1 MNPRHMNRPTSRVI
15 LSGFALVGVLLA
27 TVSVLGQVNAFS
39 ALTDAIGVTS
49 PPETSPGSTTS
60 SPSTD
65 GPSTDETSDSV
76 ADEPTNGDS
85 PDGEV
90 SPIDPEID
98 TRISALEDLVVT
110 LAENDDAT
118 AATLSEVTGLVKT
131 LDADLATA
139 KTSLGNLADRVAVN
153 EKATSTLRADVD
165 AAKAV
170 VDALQVSVD
179 NLKLRTSQLDE
190 TGTYS
195 GVVKPS
201 QISPQLK
208 VDDIKGDWPIA
219 RTSGTLD
226 GARIKMP
233 FGQCANAYQQYT
245 VVVVPGV
252 FEGIQCLRIV
262 TPRKKI
268 SGGFLLQRVVLL
280 QLFSVLFLFLYARY
294 AVHALRPVRLHRQRV
309 LQRPLTVKQEVPIF
323 HRTE

>member
-1 MNPRHMNRPTSRVI
+1 MNPRHMNRSTSRVI

-39 ALTDAIGVTS
+39 AITDAIGVTS
-49 PPETSPGSTTS
+49 PPGSSNDSSTS

-65 GPSTDETSDSV
+65 ETSNEETSDSV
-76 ADEPTNGDS
+76 ADTPATGDT

-90 SPIDPEID
+90 APIDPEID
-98 TRISALEDLVVT
+98 ARISALEDLVVT

-118 AATLSEVTGLVKT
+118 AVTLSEVMGLVKT

-139 KTSLGNLADRVAVN
+139 KTSLGNLAERVGVN
-153 EKATSTLRADVD
+153 EKVTSTLRSEVD
-165 AAKAV
+165 AAKTI

-190 TGTYS
+190 TGTYN

-219 RTSGTLD
+219 RTSGPLD

-245 VVVVPGV
+245 VVVPGV
-252 FEGIQCLRIV
+252 FEGIQCLRIL
-262 TPRKKI
+262 TPR
-268 SGGFLLQRVVLL
+268 
-280 QLFSVLFLFLYARY
+280 
-294 AVHALRPVRLHRQRV
+294 
-309 LQRPLTVKQEVPIF
+309 
-323 HRTE
+323 

>member
-1 MNPRHMNRPTSRVI
+1 MNRPTSRVI

-39 ALTDAIGVTS
+39 AITDAIGVTS
-49 PPETSPGSTTS
+49 PPGSSAGSSTS
-60 SPSTD
+60 S
-65 GPSTDETSDSV
+65 PSTDETSDSV
-76 ADEPTNGDS
+76 VDEPTNGDA

-98 TRISALEDLVVT
+98 TRISALEDLVIT

-118 AATLSEVTGLVKT
+118 AAALSEVTGLVKT

-139 KTSLGNLADRVAVN
+139 KTSLGNLADRVAAN
-153 EKATSTLRADVD
+153 EKATSTLRSDVD

-190 TGTYS
+190 TGTYN

-233 FGQCANAYQQYT
+233 FGQCANAYPQYT

-252 FEGIQCLRIV
+252 FDGIQCLRIV
-262 TPRKKI
+262 TPR
-268 SGGFLLQRVVLL
+268 
-280 QLFSVLFLFLYARY
+280 
-294 AVHALRPVRLHRQRV
+294 
-309 LQRPLTVKQEVPIF
+309 
-323 HRTE
+323 

>member
-1 MNPRHMNRPTSRVI
+1 MNPRHLNRSTSRVI

-39 ALTDAIGVTS
+39 VITDAIGVTS
-49 PPETSPGSTTS
+49 PPGTSQSSSGSSTS
-60 SPSTD
+60 SPSDEETSD
-65 GPSTDETSDSV
+65 DETSDSV
-76 ADEPTNGDS
+76 VDTPATGDT

-90 SPIDPEID
+90 APIDPEID
-98 TRISALEDLVVT
+98 ERISALEDLVVT

-118 AATLSEVTGLVKT
+118 AVTLSEVTGLVKT
-131 LDADLATA
+131 LDADLAIA
-139 KTSLGNLADRVAVN
+139 KTSLGNLAERVGAN
-153 EKATSTLRADVD
+153 EKATSVLRSEVD
-165 AAKAV
+165 AAKAI

-219 RTSGTLD
+219 RTSGPLD

-252 FEGIQCLRIV
+252 FEGIQCLRIL
-262 TPRKKI
+262 TPR
-268 SGGFLLQRVVLL
+268 
-280 QLFSVLFLFLYARY
+280 
-294 AVHALRPVRLHRQRV
+294 
-309 LQRPLTVKQEVPIF
+309 
-323 HRTE
+323 

>member
-15 LSGFALVGVLLA
+15 LSGFALVGVLLT

-39 ALTDAIGVTS
+39 AITDAIGVTS
-49 PPETSPGSTTS
+49 PPGTSAESSTS
-60 SPSTD
+60 S
-65 GPSTDETSDSV
+65 PSTDETSDSV
-76 ADEPTNGDS
+76 VDAPANGDT

-90 SPIDPEID
+90 APIDPEID
-98 TRISALEDLVVT
+98 ARISALEDLVVT

-139 KTSLGNLADRVAVN
+139 KTSLGNLADRVGAN
-153 EKATSTLRADVD
+153 EKATATLRSDVD

-219 RTSGTLD
+219 RTSGTLE
-226 GARIKMP
+226 GSRIKMP
-233 FGQCANAYQQYT
+233 FGQCANAYPQYT

-252 FEGIQCLRIV
+252 FDGIQCLRIV
-262 TPRKKI
+262 IP
-268 SGGFLLQRVVLL
+268 
-280 QLFSVLFLFLYARY
+280 
-294 AVHALRPVRLHRQRV
+294 H
-309 LQRPLTVKQEVPIF
+309 
-323 HRTE
+323 

>member
-1 MNPRHMNRPTSRVI
+1 MNPRHMNRSTSRVI

-39 ALTDAIGVTS
+39 AITEAIGVTS
-49 PPETSPGSTTS
+49 PPGSSDGSSTS
-60 SPSTD
+60 S
-65 GPSTDETSDSV
+65 PSTDETSDSV
-76 ADEPTNGDS
+76 VDAPATGDT

-90 SPIDPEID
+90 APIDPEID
-98 TRISALEDLVVT
+98 ARISALEDLVVT

-139 KTSLGNLADRVAVN
+139 KTSLGNLAERVGVN
-153 EKATSTLRADVD
+153 EKATSTLRSEVD
-165 AAKAV
+165 AAKAI
-170 VDALQVSVD
+170 VDALQISVD

-219 RTSGTLD
+219 RTSGALD

-252 FEGIQCLRIV
+252 FEGIQCLRIL
-262 TPRKKI
+262 TPR
-268 SGGFLLQRVVLL
+268 
-280 QLFSVLFLFLYARY
+280 
-294 AVHALRPVRLHRQRV
+294 
-309 LQRPLTVKQEVPIF
+309 
-323 HRTE
+323 

>member
-1 MNPRHMNRPTSRVI
+1 MNRSTSRVI

-39 ALTDAIGVTS
+39 AITDAIGVTS
-49 PPETSPGSTTS
+49 PPGSSNDSSTS

-65 GPSTDETSDSV
+65 ETSNEETSDSV
-76 ADEPTNGDS
+76 ADTPATGDT

-90 SPIDPEID
+90 APIDPEID
-98 TRISALEDLVVT
+98 ARISALEDLVVT

-139 KTSLGNLADRVAVN
+139 KTSLGNLAERVGVN
-153 EKATSTLRADVD
+153 EKATATLRSEVD
-165 AAKAV
+165 AAKTV
-170 VDALQVSVD
+170 
-179 NLKLRTSQLDE
+179 
-190 TGTYS
+190 
-195 GVVKPS
+195 VVKPS

-219 RTSGTLD
+219 RTSGPLD

-252 FEGIQCLRIV
+252 FEGIQCLRIL
-262 TPRKKI
+262 TPR
-268 SGGFLLQRVVLL
+268 
-280 QLFSVLFLFLYARY
+280 
-294 AVHALRPVRLHRQRV
+294 
-309 LQRPLTVKQEVPIF
+309 
-323 HRTE
+323 

>member
-1 MNPRHMNRPTSRVI
+1 MNPRHMNRSTSRVI

-39 ALTDAIGVTS
+39 AITDAIGVTS
-49 PPETSPGSTTS
+49 PPGSSDGSSTS

-65 GPSTDETSDSV
+65 ENSNSV
-76 ADEPTNGDS
+76 VDAPATGDT

-90 SPIDPEID
+90 APIDPEID
-98 TRISALEDLVVT
+98 ARISALEDLVVT

-139 KTSLGNLADRVAVN
+139 KTSLGNLAERVGVN
-153 EKATSTLRADVD
+153 EKATSTLRSEVD

-219 RTSGTLD
+219 RTSGALD

-252 FEGIQCLRIV
+252 FEGIQCLRIL
-262 TPRKKI
+262 TPR
-268 SGGFLLQRVVLL
+268 
-280 QLFSVLFLFLYARY
+280 
-294 AVHALRPVRLHRQRV
+294 
-309 LQRPLTVKQEVPIF
+309 
-323 HRTE
+323 

>member
-1 MNPRHMNRPTSRVI
+1 MNSRHLNRSTSRVI

-39 ALTDAIGVTS
+39 AITDAIGVTS
-49 PPETSPGSTTS
+49 PPGSSDGSSTS
-60 SPSTD
+60 SPSD
-65 GPSTDETSDSV
+65 DETSDSV
-76 ADEPTNGDS
+76 ADTPATGDT

-90 SPIDPEID
+90 APIDPEID
-98 TRISALEDLVVT
+98 ARLSALEDLAIT
-110 LAENDDAT
+110 LVENDDAT

-139 KTSLGNLADRVAVN
+139 KTSLGNLAERVGAN
-153 EKATSTLRADVD
+153 EKATSTLRSEVD
-165 AAKAV
+165 AAKTV
-170 VDALQVSVD
+170 VNALQVSVD

-219 RTSGTLD
+219 RTSGPLD

-252 FEGIQCLRIV
+252 FEGIQCLRIL
-262 TPRKKI
+262 TPR
-268 SGGFLLQRVVLL
+268 
-280 QLFSVLFLFLYARY
+280 
-294 AVHALRPVRLHRQRV
+294 
-309 LQRPLTVKQEVPIF
+309 
-323 HRTE
+323 

>member
-1 MNPRHMNRPTSRVI
+1 MNPRHMNRSTSRVI

-39 ALTDAIGVTS
+39 AITDAIGVTS
-49 PPETSPGSTTS
+49 PPGSSDGSSTS
-60 SPSTD
+60 S
-65 GPSTDETSDSV
+65 PSTDETSDSV
-76 ADEPTNGDS
+76 VDAPATGDT

-90 SPIDPEID
+90 APIDPEID
-98 TRISALEDLVVT
+98 ARISALEDLVVT

-139 KTSLGNLADRVAVN
+139 KTSLGNLAERVGVN
-153 EKATSTLRADVD
+153 EKATSTLRSEVD
-165 AAKAV
+165 AAKAI

-219 RTSGTLD
+219 RTSGALD

-252 FEGIQCLRIV
+252 FEGIQCLRIL
-262 TPRKKI
+262 TPR
-268 SGGFLLQRVVLL
+268 
-280 QLFSVLFLFLYARY
+280 
-294 AVHALRPVRLHRQRV
+294 
-309 LQRPLTVKQEVPIF
+309 
-323 HRTE
+323 

>member
-1 MNPRHMNRPTSRVI
+1 MNPRHMNRSTSRVI

-39 ALTDAIGVTS
+39 AITDAIGVTS
-49 PPETSPGSTTS
+49 PPGSSNDSSTS

-65 GPSTDETSDSV
+65 ETSNEETSDSV
-76 ADEPTNGDS
+76 ADTPATGDT

-90 SPIDPEID
+90 APIDPEID
-98 TRISALEDLVVT
+98 ARISALEDLVVT

-131 LDADLATA
+131 LDADLAAA
-139 KTSLGNLADRVAVN
+139 KTSLGNLAERVGVN
-153 EKATSTLRADVD
+153 EKATATLRFEVD
-165 AAKAV
+165 AAKTI

-190 TGTYS
+190 TGTYN

-219 RTSGTLD
+219 RTSGPLD

-252 FEGIQCLRIV
+252 FEGIQCLRIL
-262 TPRKKI
+262 TPR
-268 SGGFLLQRVVLL
+268 
-280 QLFSVLFLFLYARY
+280 
-294 AVHALRPVRLHRQRV
+294 
-309 LQRPLTVKQEVPIF
+309 
-323 HRTE
+323 

>member
-1 MNPRHMNRPTSRVI
+1 MNRSTSRVI

-39 ALTDAIGVTS
+39 AITDAIGVTS
-49 PPETSPGSTTS
+49 PPGTSAGSSTS
-60 SPSTD
+60 S
-65 GPSTDETSDSV
+65 PSTDETSDSV
-76 ADEPTNGDS
+76 VDAPANGDT

-90 SPIDPEID
+90 APIDPEID

-118 AATLSEVTGLVKT
+118 AVTLSEVTGLVKT

-139 KTSLGNLADRVAVN
+139 KSSLGNLADRVAVN
-153 EKATSTLRADVD
+153 EKATSTLRSDVD

-219 RTSGTLD
+219 RTSGTLE
-226 GARIKMP
+226 GSRIKMP

-245 VVVVPGV
+245 VVVVPGA
-252 FEGIQCLRIV
+252 FEGIQCSRIV
-262 TPRKKI
+262 TPR
-268 SGGFLLQRVVLL
+268 
-280 QLFSVLFLFLYARY
+280 
-294 AVHALRPVRLHRQRV
+294 
-309 LQRPLTVKQEVPIF
+309 
-323 HRTE
+323 

>member
-1 MNPRHMNRPTSRVI
+1 MNPRHLNRSTSRVI

-39 ALTDAIGVTS
+39 AITDAIGVTS
-49 PPETSPGSTTS
+49 PPGTSQSSSGSSTS
-60 SPSTD
+60 SPSADET
-65 GPSTDETSDSV
+65 SNEETSDSV
-76 ADEPTNGDS
+76 VDAPATGDT

-90 SPIDPEID
+90 APIDPEID
-98 TRISALEDLVVT
+98 ARISALEDLVVT

-139 KTSLGNLADRVAVN
+139 KTSLGNLAERVGAN
-153 EKATSTLRADVD
+153 EKATSALRSDVD

-170 VDALQVSVD
+170 IDALQVSVD

-219 RTSGTLD
+219 RTSGPLD

-252 FEGIQCLRIV
+252 FEGIQCLRIL
-262 TPRKKI
+262 TPR
-268 SGGFLLQRVVLL
+268 
-280 QLFSVLFLFLYARY
+280 
-294 AVHALRPVRLHRQRV
+294 
-309 LQRPLTVKQEVPIF
+309 
-323 HRTE
+323 

>member
-1 MNPRHMNRPTSRVI
+1 MNRSTSRVI

-39 ALTDAIGVTS
+39 AITDAIGVTS
-49 PPETSPGSTTS
+49 PPGSSNDSSTS

-65 GPSTDETSDSV
+65 ETSNEETSDSFV
-76 ADEPTNGDS
+76 DTPATGDT

-90 SPIDPEID
+90 APIDPEID
-98 TRISALEDLVVT
+98 VRISALEDLVVT

-139 KTSLGNLADRVAVN
+139 KTSLGNLAERVGVN
-153 EKATSTLRADVD
+153 EKATATLRSEVD
-165 AAKAV
+165 AAKTI

-190 TGTYS
+190 TGTYN

-219 RTSGTLD
+219 RTSGPLD

-252 FEGIQCLRIV
+252 FEGIQCLRIL
-262 TPRKKI
+262 TPR
-268 SGGFLLQRVVLL
+268 
-280 QLFSVLFLFLYARY
+280 
-294 AVHALRPVRLHRQRV
+294 
-309 LQRPLTVKQEVPIF
+309 
-323 HRTE
+323 

>member
-1 MNPRHMNRPTSRVI
+1 MNPRHMNRSTSRVI

-39 ALTDAIGVTS
+39 AITDAIGVTS
-49 PPETSPGSTTS
+49 PPGSSNDSSTS

-65 GPSTDETSDSV
+65 ETSNEETSDSV
-76 ADEPTNGDS
+76 ADTPATGDT

-90 SPIDPEID
+90 APIDPEID
-98 TRISALEDLVVT
+98 ARISALEDLVVT

-139 KTSLGNLADRVAVN
+139 KTSLGNLAERVGVN
-153 EKATSTLRADVD
+153 EKATATLRSEVD
-165 AAKAV
+165 AAKTI

-190 TGTYS
+190 TGTYN

-219 RTSGTLD
+219 RTSGPLD

-252 FEGIQCLRIV
+252 FEGIQCLRIL
-262 TPRKKI
+262 TPR
-268 SGGFLLQRVVLL
+268 
-280 QLFSVLFLFLYARY
+280 
-294 AVHALRPVRLHRQRV
+294 
-309 LQRPLTVKQEVPIF
+309 
-323 HRTE
+323 

>member
-1 MNPRHMNRPTSRVI
+1 MNPRHMNRSTSRVI

-39 ALTDAIGVTS
+39 VITDAIGVTS
-49 PPETSPGSTTS
+49 PPGTSQSSAGSSTS
-60 SPSTD
+60 SPSI
-65 GPSTDETSDSV
+65 DENSDSV
-76 ADEPTNGDS
+76 VDTPANDDT

-98 TRISALEDLVVT
+98 ERISALEDLVVT
-110 LAENDDAT
+110 LAENDDAI
-118 AATLSEVTGLVKT
+118 AVTLSEVTGLVKT

-139 KTSLGNLADRVAVN
+139 KTSLGNLAERVGAN
-153 EKATSTLRADVD
+153 EKATSALRSDVD

-170 VDALQVSVD
+170 IDALQVSVD

-219 RTSGTLD
+219 RTSGALE
-226 GARIKMP
+226 GSRIKMP
-233 FGQCANAYQQYT
+233 FGQCANAYQQYM
-245 VVVVPGV
+245 VVLVPGV
-252 FEGIQCLRIV
+252 FEGIQCQRIV
-262 TPRKKI
+262 TPR
-268 SGGFLLQRVVLL
+268 
-280 QLFSVLFLFLYARY
+280 
-294 AVHALRPVRLHRQRV
+294 
-309 LQRPLTVKQEVPIF
+309 
-323 HRTE
+323 

>member
-1 MNPRHMNRPTSRVI
+1 MNPRHMNRSTSRVI

-49 PPETSPGSTTS
+49 PPETSVGSTTS
-60 SPSTD
+60 S
-65 GPSTDETSDSV
+65 PSTDETSDSV

-139 KTSLGNLADRVAVN
+139 KTSLGNLAERVGVN
-153 EKATSTLRADVD
+153 EKVTSTLRSEVD
-165 AAKAV
+165 AAKTI

-190 TGTYS
+190 TGTYN

-208 VDDIKGDWPIA
+208 VDDIKGDWPIT
-219 RTSGTLD
+219 RTSGPLD

-252 FEGIQCLRIV
+252 FEGIQCLRIL
-262 TPRKKI
+262 TPR
-268 SGGFLLQRVVLL
+268 
-280 QLFSVLFLFLYARY
+280 
-294 AVHALRPVRLHRQRV
+294 
-309 LQRPLTVKQEVPIF
+309 
-323 HRTE
+323 

>member
-1 MNPRHMNRPTSRVI
+1 MNPRHLNRSTSRVI

-27 TVSVLGQVNAFS
+27 TVSVFGQVNAFS
-39 ALTDAIGVTS
+39 AITDAIGVTS
-49 PPETSPGSTTS
+49 PPGTSQSSAGSSTS

-65 GPSTDETSDSV
+65 ENSDSV
-76 ADEPTNGDS
+76 VDTPANDDT

-98 TRISALEDLVVT
+98 ARISALEDLVVT

-139 KTSLGNLADRVAVN
+139 KTSLGNLAERVGVN
-153 EKATSTLRADVD
+153 EKATSTLRSEVD
-165 AAKAV
+165 AAKTV

-190 TGTYS
+190 TGTYN

-219 RTSGTLD
+219 RTSGPLD

-252 FEGIQCLRIV
+252 FEGIQCLRIL
-262 TPRKKI
+262 TPR
-268 SGGFLLQRVVLL
+268 
-280 QLFSVLFLFLYARY
+280 
-294 AVHALRPVRLHRQRV
+294 
-309 LQRPLTVKQEVPIF
+309 
-323 HRTE
+323 

>member
-1 MNPRHMNRPTSRVI
+1 MNPRHMNRSTSRVI

-39 ALTDAIGVTS
+39 AITDAIGVTS
-49 PPETSPGSTTS
+49 PPGSSNDSSTS

-65 GPSTDETSDSV
+65 ETSNEETSDSV
-76 ADEPTNGDS
+76 ADTPATGDT

-90 SPIDPEID
+90 APIDPEID
-98 TRISALEDLVVT
+98 ARISALEDLVVT

-139 KTSLGNLADRVAVN
+139 KASLGNLAERVGVN
-153 EKATSTLRADVD
+153 EKATATLRSEVD
-165 AAKAV
+165 AAKTI

-190 TGTYS
+190 TGTYN

-219 RTSGTLD
+219 RTSGPLD

-252 FEGIQCLRIV
+252 FEGIQCLRIL
-262 TPRKKI
+262 TPR
-268 SGGFLLQRVVLL
+268 
-280 QLFSVLFLFLYARY
+280 
-294 AVHALRPVRLHRQRV
+294 
-309 LQRPLTVKQEVPIF
+309 
-323 HRTE
+323 

>member
-1 MNPRHMNRPTSRVI
+1 MNPRHLNRSTSRVI

-39 ALTDAIGVTS
+39 VITDAIGVTS
-49 PPETSPGSTTS
+49 PPGTSQSSSGSSTS
-60 SPSTD
+60 SPSDEETSD
-65 GPSTDETSDSV
+65 DETSDSV
-76 ADEPTNGDS
+76 VDTPATGDT

-90 SPIDPEID
+90 APIDPEID
-98 TRISALEDLVVT
+98 ERISALEDLVVT

-118 AATLSEVTGLVKT
+118 AVTLSEVTGLVKT

-139 KTSLGNLADRVAVN
+139 KTSLGNLAERVGAN
-153 EKATSTLRADVD
+153 EKATSVLRSEVD
-165 AAKAV
+165 AAKAI

-219 RTSGTLD
+219 RTSGPLD

-252 FEGIQCLRIV
+252 FEGIQCLRIL
-262 TPRKKI
+262 TPR
-268 SGGFLLQRVVLL
+268 
-280 QLFSVLFLFLYARY
+280 
-294 AVHALRPVRLHRQRV
+294 
-309 LQRPLTVKQEVPIF
+309 
-323 HRTE
+323 

>member
-1 MNPRHMNRPTSRVI
+1 MNPRHMNRSTSRVI

-39 ALTDAIGVTS
+39 AITDAIGVTS
-49 PPETSPGSTTS
+49 PPGSFNNSSTS

-65 GPSTDETSDSV
+65 ETSNEETSDSV
-76 ADEPTNGDS
+76 ADTPATGDT

-90 SPIDPEID
+90 APIDPEID
-98 TRISALEDLVVT
+98 ARISALEDLVVT

-139 KTSLGNLADRVAVN
+139 KTSLGNLAERVGVN
-153 EKATSTLRADVD
+153 EKATATLRSEVD
-165 AAKAV
+165 AAKTI

-190 TGTYS
+190 TGTYN

-219 RTSGTLD
+219 RTSGPLD

-252 FEGIQCLRIV
+252 FEGIQCLRIL
-262 TPRKKI
+262 TPR
-268 SGGFLLQRVVLL
+268 
-280 QLFSVLFLFLYARY
+280 
-294 AVHALRPVRLHRQRV
+294 
-309 LQRPLTVKQEVPIF
+309 
-323 HRTE
+323 

>member
-15 LSGFALVGVLLA
+15 LSGFALVGVLLT

-39 ALTDAIGVTS
+39 AITDAIGVTS
-49 PPETSPGSTTS
+49 PPGGSDGSSTS
-60 SPSTD
+60 S
-65 GPSTDETSDSV
+65 PSTDETSDSV
-76 ADEPTNGDS
+76 VDAPATGDT

-90 SPIDPEID
+90 APIDPEID
-98 TRISALEDLVVT
+98 ARISALEDLVVT

-139 KTSLGNLADRVAVN
+139 KTSLGNLAERVGVN
-153 EKATSTLRADVD
+153 EKATSTLRSEVD
-165 AAKAV
+165 AAKAI

-219 RTSGTLD
+219 RTSGALD

-252 FEGIQCLRIV
+252 FEGIQCLRIL
-262 TPRKKI
+262 TPR
-268 SGGFLLQRVVLL
+268 
-280 QLFSVLFLFLYARY
+280 
-294 AVHALRPVRLHRQRV
+294 
-309 LQRPLTVKQEVPIF
+309 
-323 HRTE
+323 

>member
-39 ALTDAIGVTS
+39 AITDAIGVTS
-49 PPETSPGSTTS
+49 PPEASPGSTTS
-60 SPSTD
+60 SPSNSS
-65 GPSTDETSDSV
+65 PSTDETSDSV
-76 ADEPTNGDS
+76 DDAPTNDDT

-153 EKATSTLRADVD
+153 EKATSALRADVD

-219 RTSGTLD
+219 RTSGTLE
-226 GARIKMP
+226 GSRIKMP
-233 FGQCANAYQQYT
+233 FGQCANAYPQYT

-262 TPRKKI
+262 TPR
-268 SGGFLLQRVVLL
+268 
-280 QLFSVLFLFLYARY
+280 
-294 AVHALRPVRLHRQRV
+294 
-309 LQRPLTVKQEVPIF
+309 
-323 HRTE
+323 

>member
-1 MNPRHMNRPTSRVI
+1 MNPRHLNRSTSRVI

-39 ALTDAIGVTS
+39 AITDAIGVTS
-49 PPETSPGSTTS
+49 PPGSSDGSSTS
-60 SPSTD
+60 S
-65 GPSTDETSDSV
+65 PSTDETSDSV
-76 ADEPTNGDS
+76 VDAPATGDT

-90 SPIDPEID
+90 APIDPEID
-98 TRISALEDLVVT
+98 ARISALEDLVVT

-131 LDADLATA
+131 LDADLAAA
-139 KTSLGNLADRVAVN
+139 KTSLGNLAERVGVN
-153 EKATSTLRADVD
+153 EKATSTLRSEVD
-165 AAKAV
+165 AAKTV

-219 RTSGTLD
+219 RTSGPLD

-252 FEGIQCLRIV
+252 FEGIQCLRIL
-262 TPRKKI
+262 TPR
-268 SGGFLLQRVVLL
+268 
-280 QLFSVLFLFLYARY
+280 
-294 AVHALRPVRLHRQRV
+294 
-309 LQRPLTVKQEVPIF
+309 
-323 HRTE
+323 

>member
-1 MNPRHMNRPTSRVI
+1 MNPRHMNRSTARVI

-39 ALTDAIGVTS
+39 AITDAIGVTS
-49 PPETSPGSTTS
+49 PPGSSNGSSTS

-65 GPSTDETSDSV
+65 ENSNDETSDSV
-76 ADEPTNGDS
+76 VDTPTTGDA

-90 SPIDPEID
+90 APIDPEID

-139 KTSLGNLADRVAVN
+139 KTSLGNLADRVAAN
-153 EKATSTLRADVD
+153 EKATSTLRSDVD

-190 TGTYS
+190 TGTYN

-233 FGQCANAYQQYT
+233 FGQCANAYPQYT

-252 FEGIQCLRIV
+252 FDGIQCLRIV
-262 TPRKKI
+262 TPR
-268 SGGFLLQRVVLL
+268 
-280 QLFSVLFLFLYARY
+280 
-294 AVHALRPVRLHRQRV
+294 
-309 LQRPLTVKQEVPIF
+309 
-323 HRTE
+323 

>member
-1 MNPRHMNRPTSRVI
+1 MNPRHLNRSTSRVI

-39 ALTDAIGVTS
+39 AITDAIGVTS
-49 PPETSPGSTTS
+49 PPGTSQSSSGSSTS
-60 SPSTD
+60 SPSDEETSD
-65 GPSTDETSDSV
+65 DETSDSV
-76 ADEPTNGDS
+76 VDTPATGDT

-98 TRISALEDLVVT
+98 ERISALEDLVVT

-118 AATLSEVTGLVKT
+118 AVTLSEVTGLVKT
-131 LDADLATA
+131 LDADRATA
-139 KTSLGNLADRVAVN
+139 KTSLGNLAERVGAN
-153 EKATSTLRADVD
+153 EKATSALRSDVD

-170 VDALQVSVD
+170 IDALQVSVD

-219 RTSGTLD
+219 RTSGPLD

-252 FEGIQCLRIV
+252 FEGIQCLRIL
-262 TPRKKI
+262 TPR
-268 SGGFLLQRVVLL
+268 
-280 QLFSVLFLFLYARY
+280 
-294 AVHALRPVRLHRQRV
+294 
-309 LQRPLTVKQEVPIF
+309 
-323 HRTE
+323 

>member
-39 ALTDAIGVTS
+39 AITDAIGVTS
-49 PPETSPGSTTS
+49 PPGTSQSSSGSSAS
-60 SPSTD
+60 SPSADET
-65 GPSTDETSDSV
+65 SNEETSDSV
-76 ADEPTNGDS
+76 VDAPATGDT

-90 SPIDPEID
+90 APIDPEID
-98 TRISALEDLVVT
+98 ARISALEDLVVT

-139 KTSLGNLADRVAVN
+139 KTSLGNLAERVGVN
-153 EKATSTLRADVD
+153 EKATSTLRSEVD
-165 AAKAV
+165 AAKTV

-190 TGTYS
+190 TGTYN

-219 RTSGTLD
+219 RTSGPLD

-252 FEGIQCLRIV
+252 FEGIQCLRIL
-262 TPRKKI
+262 TPR
-268 SGGFLLQRVVLL
+268 
-280 QLFSVLFLFLYARY
+280 
-294 AVHALRPVRLHRQRV
+294 
-309 LQRPLTVKQEVPIF
+309 
-323 HRTE
+323 

>member
-1 MNPRHMNRPTSRVI
+1 MNPRHLNRSTSRVI

-39 ALTDAIGVTS
+39 AITDAIGVTS
-49 PPETSPGSTTS
+49 PPGTSQSSSGSSTS
-60 SPSTD
+60 SPSDEETSD
-65 GPSTDETSDSV
+65 NETSDSV
-76 ADEPTNGDS
+76 GDT

-90 SPIDPEID
+90 APIDPEID
-98 TRISALEDLVVT
+98 ARISALEDLVVT

-118 AATLSEVTGLVKT
+118 AVTLSEVTGLVKT

-139 KTSLGNLADRVAVN
+139 KTSLGNLAERVGAN
-153 EKATSTLRADVD
+153 EKATSTLRSEVD
-165 AAKAV
+165 AAKTV

-219 RTSGTLD
+219 RTSGPLD

-252 FEGIQCLRIV
+252 FEGIQCLRIL
-262 TPRKKI
+262 TPR
-268 SGGFLLQRVVLL
+268 
-280 QLFSVLFLFLYARY
+280 
-294 AVHALRPVRLHRQRV
+294 
-309 LQRPLTVKQEVPIF
+309 
-323 HRTE
+323 

>member
-153 EKATSTLRADVD
+153 EKATSTLRTDVD

-233 FGQCANAYQQYT
+233 FGQCANAYPQYT

-262 TPRKKI
+262 TPR
-268 SGGFLLQRVVLL
+268 
-280 QLFSVLFLFLYARY
+280 
-294 AVHALRPVRLHRQRV
+294 
-309 LQRPLTVKQEVPIF
+309 
-323 HRTE
+323 

>member
-1 MNPRHMNRPTSRVI
+1 MNPRHMNRSTSRVI

-39 ALTDAIGVTS
+39 VITDAIGVTS
-49 PPETSPGSTTS
+49 PPGTSQSSAGSSTS

-65 GPSTDETSDSV
+65 ENSDSAV
-76 ADEPTNGDS
+76 ETPANDDT

-98 TRISALEDLVVT
+98 ERISALEDLVVT
-110 LAENDDAT
+110 LAENDDAI
-118 AATLSEVTGLVKT
+118 AVTLSEVTGLVKT

-139 KTSLGNLADRVAVN
+139 KTSLGNLAERVGAN
-153 EKATSTLRADVD
+153 EKATSTLRSDVD

-201 QISPQLK
+201 QISPRLK
-208 VDDIKGDWPIA
+208 VDDITGDWPIA
-219 RTSGTLD
+219 RTSGALE
-226 GARIKMP
+226 GSRIKMP
-233 FGQCANAYQQYT
+233 FGQCANAYQQYM
-245 VVVVPGV
+245 VVLVPGV
-252 FEGIQCLRIV
+252 FEGIQCQRIV
-262 TPRKKI
+262 TPR
-268 SGGFLLQRVVLL
+268 
-280 QLFSVLFLFLYARY
+280 
-294 AVHALRPVRLHRQRV
+294 
-309 LQRPLTVKQEVPIF
+309 
-323 HRTE
+323 

>member
-1 MNPRHMNRPTSRVI
+1 MNPRHMNRSTSRVI

-39 ALTDAIGVTS
+39 AITDAIGVTS
-49 PPETSPGSTTS
+49 PPGSSNDSSTS

-65 GPSTDETSDSV
+65 ETSNEETSDSV
-76 ADEPTNGDS
+76 ADTPATGDT

-90 SPIDPEID
+90 APIDPEID
-98 TRISALEDLVVT
+98 ARISALEDLVVT

-131 LDADLATA
+131 LDADLAAA
-139 KTSLGNLADRVAVN
+139 KTSLGNLAERVGVN
-153 EKATSTLRADVD
+153 EKVTSTLRSEVD
-165 AAKAV
+165 AAKTI

-190 TGTYS
+190 TGTYN

-219 RTSGTLD
+219 RTSGPLD

-252 FEGIQCLRIV
+252 FEGIQCLRIL
-262 TPRKKI
+262 TPR
-268 SGGFLLQRVVLL
+268 
-280 QLFSVLFLFLYARY
+280 
-294 AVHALRPVRLHRQRV
+294 
-309 LQRPLTVKQEVPIF
+309 
-323 HRTE
+323 

>member
-1 MNPRHMNRPTSRVI
+1 MNPRHMNRSTARVI

-27 TVSVLGQVNAFS
+27 TVSVFGQVNAFS
-39 ALTDAIGVTS
+39 AITDAIGVTA
-49 PPETSPGSTTS
+49 PPGSSNGSSTS
-60 SPSTD
+60 SP
-65 GPSTDETSDSV
+65 PTDETSDSV
-76 ADEPTNGDS
+76 VDAPATGDT

-90 SPIDPEID
+90 APIDPEID

-139 KTSLGNLADRVAVN
+139 KTSLGNLADRVAAN
-153 EKATSTLRADVD
+153 EKATSTLRSDVD

-190 TGTYS
+190 TGTYN

-233 FGQCANAYQQYT
+233 FGQCANAYPQYT

-252 FEGIQCLRIV
+252 FDGIQCLRIV
-262 TPRKKI
+262 TPR
-268 SGGFLLQRVVLL
+268 
-280 QLFSVLFLFLYARY
+280 
-294 AVHALRPVRLHRQRV
+294 
-309 LQRPLTVKQEVPIF
+309 
-323 HRTE
+323 

>member
-1 MNPRHMNRPTSRVI
+1 MNPRHVNRPISRVI

-49 PPETSPGSTTS
+49 PPETSVGSTTS
-60 SPSTD
+60 S
-65 GPSTDETSDSV
+65 PSTDETSDSV
-76 ADEPTNGDS
+76 ADEPTNGDT

-98 TRISALEDLVVT
+98 KRISALEDLVVT

-131 LDADLATA
+131 LDTDLSAA
-139 KTSLGNLADRVAVN
+139 KTSLGNLADRVAVNEKATSTLRADVDAN

-190 TGTYS
+190 TGTYN

-219 RTSGTLD
+219 RTSGALD
-226 GARIKMP
+226 GSRIKMP
-233 FGQCANAYQQYT
+233 FGQCANAYQQYMG
-245 VVVVPGV
+245 VLVPGV
-252 FEGIQCLRIV
+252 FEGIQCQRIV
-262 TPRKKI
+262 TPR
-268 SGGFLLQRVVLL
+268 
-280 QLFSVLFLFLYARY
+280 
-294 AVHALRPVRLHRQRV
+294 
-309 LQRPLTVKQEVPIF
+309 
-323 HRTE
+323 

>member
-1 MNPRHMNRPTSRVI
+1 MNPRHLNRSTSRVI

-39 ALTDAIGVTS
+39 AITDAIGVTS
-49 PPETSPGSTTS
+49 PPGTSQSSSGSSTS
-60 SPSTD
+60 SPSDEETSD
-65 GPSTDETSDSV
+65 DETSDSV
-76 ADEPTNGDS
+76 VDTPATGDT

-90 SPIDPEID
+90 APIDPEID
-98 TRISALEDLVVT
+98 ERISALEDLVVT

-118 AATLSEVTGLVKT
+118 AVTLSEVTGLVKT
-131 LDADLATA
+131 LDADLAIA
-139 KTSLGNLADRVAVN
+139 KTSLGNLAERVGAN
-153 EKATSTLRADVD
+153 EKATSVLRSEVD
-165 AAKAV
+165 AAKAI

-219 RTSGTLD
+219 RTSGPLD

-252 FEGIQCLRIV
+252 FEGIQCLRIL
-262 TPRKKI
+262 TPR
-268 SGGFLLQRVVLL
+268 
-280 QLFSVLFLFLYARY
+280 
-294 AVHALRPVRLHRQRV
+294 
-309 LQRPLTVKQEVPIF
+309 
-323 HRTE
+323 

>member
-39 ALTDAIGVTS
+39 AITDAIGVTS

-65 GPSTDETSDSV
+65 ETSDSV
-76 ADEPTNGDS
+76 VDAPTNDDM

-98 TRISALEDLVVT
+98 TRISALEDLVVA

-153 EKATSTLRADVD
+153 EKATITLRSDVDANEKATSALRADVD

-219 RTSGTLD
+219 RTSGTLE
-226 GARIKMP
+226 GSRIKMP
-233 FGQCANAYQQYT
+233 FGQCANAYQQYM
-245 VVVVPGV
+245 VVVVPGA
-252 FEGIQCLRIV
+252 FEGIQCQRIV
-262 TPRKKI
+262 TPR
-268 SGGFLLQRVVLL
+268 
-280 QLFSVLFLFLYARY
+280 
-294 AVHALRPVRLHRQRV
+294 
-309 LQRPLTVKQEVPIF
+309 
-323 HRTE
+323 

>member
-1 MNPRHMNRPTSRVI
+1 MNSRHLNRSTSRVI

-39 ALTDAIGVTS
+39 AITDAIGVTS
-49 PPETSPGSTTS
+49 PPGSSDGSSTS
-60 SPSTD
+60 SPSD
-65 GPSTDETSDSV
+65 DETSDSV
-76 ADEPTNGDS
+76 ADTPATGDT

-90 SPIDPEID
+90 APIDPEID
-98 TRISALEDLVVT
+98 ARISALEDLVVT

-139 KTSLGNLADRVAVN
+139 KTSLGNLAERVGVN
-153 EKATSTLRADVD
+153 EKATSVLRSEVD
-165 AAKAV
+165 AAKTV

-219 RTSGTLD
+219 RTSGPLD

-252 FEGIQCLRIV
+252 FEGIQCLRIL
-262 TPRKKI
+262 TPR
-268 SGGFLLQRVVLL
+268 
-280 QLFSVLFLFLYARY
+280 
-294 AVHALRPVRLHRQRV
+294 
-309 LQRPLTVKQEVPIF
+309 
-323 HRTE
+323 

>member
-1 MNPRHMNRPTSRVI
+1 MNPRHMNRSTSRVI

-27 TVSVLGQVNAFS
+27 TVSVLGQVDAFS
-39 ALTDAIGVTS
+39 AITDAIGVTS
-49 PPETSPGSTTS
+49 PPGSSNDSSTS

-65 GPSTDETSDSV
+65 ETSNEETSDSV
-76 ADEPTNGDS
+76 ADTPATGDT

-90 SPIDPEID
+90 APIDPEID
-98 TRISALEDLVVT
+98 ARISALEDLVVT

-139 KTSLGNLADRVAVN
+139 KTSLGNLAERVGVN
-153 EKATSTLRADVD
+153 EKATATLRSEVD
-165 AAKAV
+165 AAKTI

-190 TGTYS
+190 TGTYN

-219 RTSGTLD
+219 RTSGPLD

-252 FEGIQCLRIV
+252 FEGIQCLRIL
-262 TPRKKI
+262 TPR
-268 SGGFLLQRVVLL
+268 
-280 QLFSVLFLFLYARY
+280 
-294 AVHALRPVRLHRQRV
+294 
-309 LQRPLTVKQEVPIF
+309 
-323 HRTE
+323 